1 MGRVFMLHKSGLLA
15 ASFVLV
21 AASMACRM
29 NETPAAQV
37 KDAEIGAQLKGKLA
51 SDINASTLTDISVNV
66 TNGVVTLS
74 GQVKSGENKRKAE
87 EIAHNLNGVG
97 KVNNEL
103 QVATP

>member
-1 MGRVFMLHKSGLLA
+1 MTRKLGLFA
-15 ASFVLV
+15 AGLTLV
-21 AASMACRM
+21 ASSMACRM

-37 KDAEIGAQLKGKLA
+37 KDAEIAASLKGKLV
-51 SDINASTLTDISVNV
+51 SNLNASTITDISINV

-74 GQVKSGENKRKAE
+74 GQVKNGENKQKAE
-87 EIAHNLNGVG
+87 EIAHNLDGVG

>member
-1 MGRVFMLHKSGLLA
+1 MKRKSGLLVA
-15 ASFVLV
+15 GLALV

-37 KDAEIGAQLKGKLA
+37 KDVEIAAALKGKLA
-51 SDINASTLTDISVNV
+51 SNLNASTITDISVNV

-74 GQVKSGENKRKAE
+74 GQVKNPENRQRAE
-87 EIAHNLNGVG
+87 QIAHDVNGVG

>member
-1 MGRVFMLHKSGLLA
+1 MIRKSGLFVA
-15 ASFVLV
+15 AVALV
-21 AASMACRM
+21 ATSMACRM

-37 KDAEIGAQLKGKLA
+37 KDAEIAASLKGKLA
-51 SDINASTLTDISVNV
+51 SNLNASTITDISINV

-74 GQVKSGENKRKAE
+74 GQVKNGENKQKAE
-87 EIAHNLNGVG
+87 EIARNLDGVG